1 MARVL
6 IIEDDHGLLEVLGL
20 AVADAGHEVVS
31 HGDGDA
37 GWRALKEASFDL
49 VISDV
54 NLPGL
59 DGFSLCRKAREQGLT
74 VPIELLTSR
83 DSDID
88 EALGLELGADDYV
101 TKPFSSRVLL
111 ARVAALLR
119 REALRKTTGTKAVT
133 LSVDHLVIDSERML
147 VLWRGHAIVVT
158 VTEIKLLEA
167 LCRRPGV
174 VHSRSQLLDRL
185 RGDDTVV
192 ADRLIDTYIRRLRKK
207 LLEKDDSFDAI
218 ETLVGAGYRWRS
230 P

>member
-6 IIEDDHGLLEVLGL
+6 IVDDDHGLLEVLGL
-20 AVADAGHEVVS
+20 AVTDAGHDVVS
-31 HGDGDA
+31 HGDGAA
-37 GWRALKEASFDL
+37 GWRALKDGGFDL

-74 VPIELLTSR
+74 VPIVLLTSR

-101 TKPFSSRVLL
+101 TKPFSTRVLL

-119 REALRKTTGTKAVT
+119 RDALRKTADVEAPT
-133 LSVDHLVIDSERML
+133 LSVDHLLIDSERMR
-147 VLWRGHAIVVT
+147 VQWRGHDVVVT

-207 LLEKDDSFDAI
+207 LLEKDAGFDAI

-230 P
+230 T